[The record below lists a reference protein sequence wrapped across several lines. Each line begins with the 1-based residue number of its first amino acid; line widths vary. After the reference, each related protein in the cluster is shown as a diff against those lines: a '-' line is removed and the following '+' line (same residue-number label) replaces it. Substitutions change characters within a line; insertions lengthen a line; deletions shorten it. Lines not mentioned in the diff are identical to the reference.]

1 MDDDYMYIY
10 TICMAGSMR
19 PLLADSVELKGELGV
34 LPLTPCNLFIACCSP
49 HSHSEANNTIKKVG

>member
-34 LPLTPCNLFIACCSP
+34 LPISIACCSP
-49 HSHSEANNTIKKVG
+49 HSHSELRSKQYYKKVG